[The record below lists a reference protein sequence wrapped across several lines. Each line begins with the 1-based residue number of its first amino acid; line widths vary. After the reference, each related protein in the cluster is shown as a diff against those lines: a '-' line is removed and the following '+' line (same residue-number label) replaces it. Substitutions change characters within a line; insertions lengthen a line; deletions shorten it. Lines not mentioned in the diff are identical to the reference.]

1 MVVEDELIVAD
12 DIKTS
17 LQKLGYDVVATVSSG
32 EQSIAKAEQLKPD
45 LVLMDIILK
54 KEMDGIEAADI
65 IVKRF
70 NIPVIFLT
78 AHSDDAT
85 LKKAKVSEPY
95 GYILKPFDERDL
107 LTNIE
112 IALYKHKMETRLKMS
127 EQWFSTTLKSI
138 GDAIIAT
145 DNKGNVKF
153 MNSIAEDITGWTM
166 EQSGGK
172 NLNQIFK
179 IINESTLE
187 EIENPIEVVLRKGSA
202 VSSNSHT
209 LLISKNG
216 NRVPIDNSASPIK
229 SENGDIQGV
238 VMVFHDLTEKKK
250 LQEKLMKKQKLESL
264 GVLAGGI
271 AHDFNNILT
280 AVMGNISISMLS
292 LNTDSVIFDNLS
304 KAEKACKRASE
315 LSNQLITF
323 SKGGSPLKKTI
334 NIAELLRDCVQL
346 VLNTR
351 DIKYTLDIK
360 GESLKVQAQ
369 RSQLTQVISN
379 ILINS
384 VESIST
390 GGLIKISLDTVDLD
404 SDSEPAVKEKFIR
417 ISIEDNGTG
426 IDKESIGKIFDPY
439 FTTKNSG
446 SGLGLAIVNSVIE
459 QHGGSIEVDSNP
471 GGGTKFTIYLP
482 ASDQQLVTESPYS
495 SKLMTGRGKILV
507 MDDEP
512 QVRELTQNV
521 LRQVGYEVQI
531 CSDGK
536 EVIEK
541 YVRAANSDSK
551 FDLVILD
558 LIVPQGMGG
567 IETVE
572 KLLDFDPHV
581 SVIAM
586 TGYTTNNIKTEYLDY
601 GFKGFTQKPY
611 DIKELSELV
620 FSLISAG
627 QKEKQVR

>member
-153 MNSIAEDITGWTM
+153 MNGIAEDITGWTM

-404 SDSEPAVKEKFIR
+404 SDSEPGVKEKFIR